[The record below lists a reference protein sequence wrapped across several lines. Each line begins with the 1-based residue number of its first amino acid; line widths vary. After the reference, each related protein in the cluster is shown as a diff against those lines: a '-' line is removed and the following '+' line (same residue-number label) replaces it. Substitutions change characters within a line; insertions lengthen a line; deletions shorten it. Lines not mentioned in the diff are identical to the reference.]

1 MKDEFLSNSFST
13 MKIKLR
19 AKILTSLYNQTR
31 LLSISSQRIGI
42 VSIDMP
48 LWKYFEYS
56 PLWEYDHL
64 IMR

>member
-1 MKDEFLSNSFST
+1 MYHHEFLSNSLST

-31 LLSISSQRIGI
+31 LLIISSQRIGI

-48 LWKYFEYS
+48 L
-56 PLWEYDHL
+56 
-64 IMR
+64 